1 MVTESQIL
9 EKLKT
14 VYDPEL
20 HLNVVDL
27 GLIYEVNIRDGKHVH
42 IIMTLTSPGCPIGPM
57 IQHQVEEALVGY
69 EGIED
74 VKVDIVFDPPWDPSK
89 MSDDAKL
96 ELGFNI

>member
-1 MVTESQIL
+1 MDKKYLVL

-27 GLIYEVNIRDGKHVH
+27 GLIYEVNFIDDAHVH
-42 IIMTLTSPGCPIGPM
+42 IKMTLTSPGCPIGPM
-57 IQHQVEEALVGY
+57 LQQQVEDALVGY

-89 MSDDAKL
+89 MSDEAKL